1 MVDIRLKCL
10 VACFSL
16 DEGLY
21 SYEDWIGF
29 YSPPQINIEICKIC
43 KEVRGV
49 RVK

>member
-29 YSPPQINIEICKIC
+29 YSPPKSISKFV
-43 KEVRGV
+43 KSVRKYVGFE
-49 RVK
+49 